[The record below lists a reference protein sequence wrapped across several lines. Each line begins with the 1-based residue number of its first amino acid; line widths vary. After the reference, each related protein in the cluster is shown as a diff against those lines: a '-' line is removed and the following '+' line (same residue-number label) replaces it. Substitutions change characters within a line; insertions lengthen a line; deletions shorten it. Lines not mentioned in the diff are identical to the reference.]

1 MHGSVAVIC
10 VLISPVT
17 VLLFFSPQKL
27 QCQQTEMLPFFP
39 LSNRI
44 VCILLLL
51 SLNALTG
58 SKEDV

>member
-17 VLLFFSPQKL
+17 VFIQKM

-39 LSNRI
+39 PLNNRI

-51 SLNALTG
+51 SLYALTG